1 MYDHLL
7 GEIVEKHAS
16 RAVVRC
22 AGVGYDVRISLNS
35 ASQLRVGESQKLFTI
50 LNVVDGT
57 PSLLGFASSA
67 ERELAR
73 RLLTI
78 TNVGPAIALALLSV
92 HTPRELAARIE
103 ADDAAALK
111 AVKGVGQKTA
121 ERICLELR
129 EVVGKLD
136 LGGPLPG
143 GRPTDAVTGIGAGA
157 SDIDNDA
164 IAALVTL
171 GFKENDARTKVA
183 KARKKHGADSDTE
196 AIVKAVLQM

>member
-22 AGVGYDVRISLNS
+22 AGVGYEVRVSLTS
-35 ASQLRVGESQKLFTI
+35 ASELVVGQTQKLFTI

-57 PSLLGFASSA
+57 PSLLGFSSQA

-73 RLLTI
+73 RLLAV

-92 HTPRELAARIE
+92 HAPRELASRI
-103 ADDAAALK
+103 ATDDAAALK

-136 LGGPLPG
+136 LGAPAPG
-143 GRPTDAVTGIGAGA
+143 DAAERAGTA
-157 SDIDNDA
+157 GLDDDA

-171 GFKENDARTKVA
+171 GFKEGDARTKVE
-183 KARKKHGADSDTE
+183 KARTQHGLDADTE
-196 AIVKAVLQM
+196 SIVKAVLQM

>member
-7 GEIVEKHAS
+7 GEIVEKQAS

-22 AGVGYDVRISLNS
+22 AGVGYDVRVSLTS
-35 ASQLRVGESQKLFTI
+35 ASELVVGQTQKLFTI

-57 PSLLGFASSA
+57 PSLIGFSTQA

-73 RLLTI
+73 RLLAV

-92 HTPRELAARIE
+92 YAPRELAARIASE
-103 ADDAAALK
+103 DAAALK

-129 EVVGKLD
+129 EVVDKLD
-136 LGGPLPG
+136 LGAAHGAAAAGAPAIGPDD
-143 GRPTDAVTGIGAGA
+143 DAV
-157 SDIDNDA
+157 
-164 IAALVTL
+164 AALVTP
-171 GFKENDARTKVA
+171 GFKENDARAKVE
-183 KARKKHGADSDTE
+183 KARKQSGLDADTE
-196 AIVKAVLQM
+196 SIVKAALQM

>member
-22 AGVGYDVRISLNS
+22 AGVGYEVRVSLTS
-35 ASQLRVGESQKLFTI
+35 ASELIVGQTQKLFTI

-57 PSLLGFASSA
+57 PSLLGFSSQA

-73 RLLTI
+73 RLLAV

-92 HTPRELAARIE
+92 HAPRDLAGRIA

-136 LGGPLPG
+136 LGAPLA
-143 GRPTDAVTGIGAGA
+143 DAAQQPAAQTGA
-157 SDIDNDA
+157 DDDA

-171 GFKENDARTKVA
+171 GFKESDARGKVE
-183 KARKKHGADSDTE
+183 KARKRHGADADTE
-196 AIVKAVLQM
+196 SIVKAVLQM

>member
-22 AGVGYDVRISLNS
+22 AGVGYEVRVSLTS
-35 ASQLRVGESQKLFTI
+35 ASELVVGQTQKLFTI

-57 PSLLGFASSA
+57 PSLLGFSSQA

-73 RLLTI
+73 RLLAV

-92 HTPRELAARIE
+92 HAPRDLAGRIA

-136 LGGPLPG
+136 LGAPLD
-143 GRPTDAVTGIGAGA
+143 DAAQQPAAQSGAA
-157 SDIDNDA
+157 DDA

-171 GFKENDARTKVA
+171 GFKESDARGKVE
-183 KARKKHGADSDTE
+183 KARKRDGADADTE
-196 AIVKAVLQM
+196 SIVKAVLQM

>member
-22 AGVGYDVRISLNS
+22 AGVGYEVRVSLTS
-35 ASQLRVGESQKLFTI
+35 ASELIVGQTQKLFTI

-57 PSLLGFASSA
+57 PSLLGFSSQA

-73 RLLTI
+73 RLLAV

-92 HTPRELAARIE
+92 HAPRDLAARIA

-136 LGGPLPG
+136 LGAPLA
-143 GRPTDAVTGIGAGA
+143 DAAQQPAAQTGA
-157 SDIDNDA
+157 DDDA

-171 GFKENDARTKVA
+171 GFKESDARGKVE
-183 KARKKHGADSDTE
+183 KARKRHGADADTE
-196 AIVKAVLQM
+196 SIVKAVLQM

>member
-7 GEIVEKHAS
+7 GEIVEKHTS
-16 RAVVRC
+16 RVVVRC

-35 ASQLRVGESQKLFTI
+35 ATDLKVGTTQKLFTI
-50 LNVVDGT
+50 LNVVDGM
-57 PSLLGFASSA
+57 PSLLGFSTQP

-73 RLLTI
+73 RLLAV

-92 HTPRELAARIE
+92 YTPADLAKRIS
-103 ADDAAALK
+103 ADDDAALK

-129 EVVGKLD
+129 EVVTKLD
-136 LGGPLPG
+136 LGMPTTAG
-143 GRPTDAVTGIGAGA
+143 GTA
-157 SDIDNDA
+157 SITADDDDA

-171 GFKENDARTKVA
+171 GFKESDARNKVD
-183 KARKKHGADSDTE
+183 KARKQQGIGGDTE
-196 AIVKAVLQM
+196 TIVKAVLQM

>member
-22 AGVGYDVRISLNS
+22 AGVGYEVRVSLTS
-35 ASQLRVGESQKLFTI
+35 ASELVVGQTQKLFTI

-57 PSLLGFASSA
+57 PSLLGFSSQA

-73 RLLTI
+73 RLLAV

-92 HTPRELAARIE
+92 HAPRDLAGRIA

-136 LGGPLPG
+136 LGAPLD
-143 GRPTDAVTGIGAGA
+143 DAAQQPAAQTGA
-157 SDIDNDA
+157 DNDA

-171 GFKENDARTKVA
+171 GFKESDARGKVE
-183 KARKKHGADSDTE
+183 KARKRHGADADTE
-196 AIVKAVLQM
+196 SIVKAVLQM

>member
-1 MYDHLL
+1 VYDHLL

-22 AGVGYDVRISLNS
+22 AGVGYEVRVSLTS
-35 ASQLRVGESQKLFTI
+35 ASELVVGQTQKLFTI

-57 PSLLGFASSA
+57 PSLLGFSSQA

-73 RLLTI
+73 RLLAV

-92 HTPRELAARIE
+92 HAPRDLAGRIA

-136 LGGPLPG
+136 LGAPLDDAAPA
-143 GRPTDAVTGIGAGA
+143 RPQAGE
-157 SDIDNDA
+157 DDDDA

-171 GFKENDARTKVA
+171 GFKENDARAKVA
-183 KARKKHGADSDTE
+183 KARKKHGAAADTE

>member
-22 AGVGYDVRISLNS
+22 AGVGYEVRVSLTS
-35 ASQLRVGESQKLFTI
+35 ASELVVGQTQKLFTI

-57 PSLLGFASSA
+57 PSLLGFSSQA

-73 RLLTI
+73 RLLAV

-92 HTPRELAARIE
+92 HAPRDLAARIA

-136 LGGPLPG
+136 LGAPLG
-143 GRPTDAVTGIGAGA
+143 DAAATAANEAGA
-157 SDIDNDA
+157 DDDA

-171 GFKENDARTKVA
+171 GFKENDARAKVE
-183 KARKKHGADSDTE
+183 KARKKHGPDADTE
-196 AIVKAVLQM
+196 SIVKAVLQM

>member
-1 MYDHLL
+1 VYDHLL

-22 AGVGYDVRISLNS
+22 AGVGYEVRVSLTS
-35 ASQLRVGESQKLFTI
+35 ASELVVGQTQKLFTI

-57 PSLLGFASSA
+57 PSLLGFSSQA

-73 RLLTI
+73 RLLAV

-92 HTPRELAARIE
+92 HAPRDLAGRIA

-136 LGGPLPG
+136 LGAPLDDAAPA
-143 GRPTDAVTGIGAGA
+143 RPQAGE
-157 SDIDNDA
+157 DDDDA

-171 GFKENDARTKVA
+171 GFKENDARAKVD
-183 KARKKHGADSDTE
+183 KARKKHGAAADTE

>member
-22 AGVGYDVRISLNS
+22 AGVGYDVRVSLNS
-35 ASQLRVGESQKLFTI
+35 AADLTVGQTQKLFTI

-57 PSLLGFASSA
+57 PSLLGFSSQA

-73 RLLTI
+73 RLLAV
-78 TNVGPAIALALLSV
+78 TNVGPSIALALLSV
-92 HTPRELAARIE
+92 HAPRDLAGRIA

-129 EVVGKLD
+129 EVVTKLD
-136 LGGPLPG
+136 LGAPVAGDSG
-143 GRPTDAVTGIGAGA
+143 AATRAEADGDDAT
-157 SDIDNDA
+157 
-164 IAALVTL
+164 AALVTL
-171 GFKENDARTKVA
+171 GFKENDARVKVD
-183 KARKKHGADSDTE
+183 KARKKLGVDGDTE

>member
-22 AGVGYDVRISLNS
+22 AGVGYEVRVSLTS
-35 ASQLRVGESQKLFTI
+35 ASELVVGQTQKLFTI

-57 PSLLGFASSA
+57 PSLLGFSSQA

-73 RLLTI
+73 RLLAV

-92 HTPRELAARIE
+92 HAPRDLAARIA

-136 LGGPLPG
+136 LGAPLGDAAPA
-143 GRPTDAVTGIGAGA
+143 RPPAGEA
-157 SDIDNDA
+157 DDDA

-171 GFKENDARTKVA
+171 GFKENDARAKVD
-183 KARKKHGADSDTE
+183 KARKKHGGAADTE
-196 AIVKAVLQM
+196 SIVKAVLQM

>member
-22 AGVGYDVRISLNS
+22 AGVGYEVRVSLTS
-35 ASQLRVGESQKLFTI
+35 ASELVVGQTQKLFTI

-57 PSLLGFASSA
+57 PSLLGFSSQA

-73 RLLTI
+73 RLLAV

-92 HTPRELAARIE
+92 HAPRDLAGRIA

-136 LGGPLPG
+136 LGAPLDDAAPA
-143 GRPTDAVTGIGAGA
+143 RPQAGE
-157 SDIDNDA
+157 DDDDA

-171 GFKENDARTKVA
+171 GFKENDARAKVD
-183 KARKKHGADSDTE
+183 KARKKHGAAADTE